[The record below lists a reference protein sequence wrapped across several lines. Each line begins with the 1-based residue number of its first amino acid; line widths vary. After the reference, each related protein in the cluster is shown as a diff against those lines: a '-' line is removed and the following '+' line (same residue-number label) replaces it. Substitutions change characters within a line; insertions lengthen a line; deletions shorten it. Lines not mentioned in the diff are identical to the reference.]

1 LQNRPHR
8 KEHRINSIANELDKI
23 EQALAKA
30 REALAS
36 KPCNDQVDL
45 AEAIQDNIGPET
57 VSILAAKL
65 KDIERTDD
73 PVINDQLKWFADM
86 LAELVGGWD
95 SAIQTAR
102 QYGIE

>member
-1 LQNRPHR
+1 M
-8 KEHRINSIANELDKI
+8 
-23 EQALAKA
+23 
-30 REALAS
+30 
-36 KPCNDQVDL
+36 
-45 AEAIQDNIGPET
+45 
-57 VSILAAKL
+57 SILAAKFR
-65 KDIERTDD
+65 DIERTDD

>member
-1 LQNRPHR
+1 MNAVF
-8 KEHRINSIANELDKI
+8 EELRKI
-23 EQALAKA
+23 EKAAAKA
-30 REALAS
+30 REAMEALPAS
-36 KPCNDQVDL
+36 QACNAKKATDEVDL
-45 AEAIQDNIGPET
+45 AEAIQNNIGPET

-65 KDIERTDD
+65 SDIERTDD
-73 PVINDQLKWFADM
+73 PIINDQLKWFADM